1 MKHIPFKNADITDPK
16 YLFGRN
22 NLLSILYDHAERLDQ
37 IQLIGARRF
46 GKTCLLKCL
55 VTLLKSE
62 GEHNAYPIY
71 LDLKSH
77 RINGTNNVY
86 RYLSSTIISNLYVD
100 EWINETPISYSD
112 IVVSPKRNWREVY
125 RQIDEDSDTIT
136 DFFESLV
143 KDYSALLE
151 QTFLLL
157 FDEYEA
163 MAKAF
168 DRIDGFMTIRE
179 LCNDESRPIS
189 FWLAGATPW
198 RYFTKVNN
206 NQTVGG
212 SGEFNGIE
220 ITHHVR
226 PLDYD
231 SFLFMWEYECGF
243 LDEQNKNVILKKVK
257 EVYEATGCVPFYAK
271 SIGSMLCV
279 DHVFPDYTSLQDH
292 FSEMEKMLSEEEY
305 KTLRVIYNS
314 PKTFSEPLPNSVG
327 NLRSYGLLK
336 KDSKN
341 RFYIPIKFYA
351 DYIKSLIYDQQ
362 NSAKS
367 DNNTIN
373 QLVEKIVTL
382 IYTIN
387 ENWMRRHR
395 VFMFDPSNDDAAIHH
410 KNLRTICTD
419 RGKFSNFISA
429 IYILHWEGSKV
440 NSTGG
445 AKLPPAFKNSYFR
458 KAIDRLRHTFG
469 NAHQTDKLVTSEN
482 QIDKGAAL
490 DFFTGSTTEPITP
503 SDWMQLQD
511 CILKQYK
518 EELTKINDSISQ
530 TR

>member
-1 MKHIPFKNADITDPK
+1 MKHIPFKNSDITDPK

-22 NLLSILYDHAERLDQ
+22 NLLTILSDHAERLDQ
-37 IQLIGARRF
+37 IQILGARRF

-77 RINGTNNVY
+77 RIKGTNNVY
-86 RYLSSTIISNLYVD
+86 RYLSSTIITNLYLD
-100 EWINETPISYSD
+100 GWISETPISYSD
-112 IVVSPKRNWREVY
+112 IVVSPQKNWREVY
-125 RQIDEDSDTIT
+125 RQIDEESDTIT

-143 KDYSALLE
+143 REYSTLLD

-198 RYFTKVNN
+198 SYFTMVNN

-212 SGEFNGIE
+212 SGEFNGIDKSF
-220 ITHHVR
+220 HVR

-231 SFLFMWEYECGF
+231 SFILMWEYECGF
-243 LDEQNKNVILKKVK
+243 LDEQKKETILKKVK
-257 EVYEATGCVPFYAK
+257 EVYETTGGVPFYAK

-279 DHVFPDYTSLQDH
+279 DSVFPNYISFQDH
-292 FSEMEKMLSEEEY
+292 FSEMEKMLSEEEF
-305 KTLRVIYNS
+305 KTLRMLHNS
-314 PKTFSEPLPNSVG
+314 PKSFAEPLPNSVQ
-327 NLRSYGLLK
+327 NLVSYGLLK
-336 KDSKN
+336 RDSKN
-341 RFYIPIKFYA
+341 RYYIPIKLYV
-351 DYIKSLIYDQQ
+351 DYIKSLIYDQH
-362 NSAKS
+362 NGAKN

-419 RGKFSNFISA
+419 RGKFSNFINA
-429 IYILHWEGSKV
+429 IYILHWEGSKERGV
-440 NSTGG
+440 GG
-445 AKLPPAFKNSYFR
+445 AKLPTAFKESYFR

-469 NAHQTDKLVTSEN
+469 NAHQTDKLETKER
-482 QIDKGAAL
+482 QIDKGSAL
-490 DFFTGSTTEPITP
+490 EFFTGSSTEPITP
-503 SDWMQLQD
+503 TDWMQLQD
-511 CILKQYK
+511 SILKQYL
-518 EELTKINDSISQ
+518 EELTKIHASISP
-530 TR
+530 RR